1 MEAIDIFRILC
12 IATGILFL
20 ILDFRAYVRQKLTES
35 IGLVWMLFSVILI
48 VLGVSSGAL
57 SVSDSHIFLWIFLIA
72 FILICLLFRISM
84 VVSGLI
90 LKNQELAMQ
99 VSLLNQENERILH
112 ELGILTDEKKDIVR
126 D

>member
-12 IATGILFL
+12 VATGILFL
-20 ILDFRAYVRQKLTES
+20 FLDFRAYVRQKLTDS
-35 IGLVWMLFSVILI
+35 IGLGWMMFSIIMII
-48 VLGVSSGAL
+48 VGASSGAV
-57 SVSDSHIFLWIFLIA
+57 SMSDSHIFIWIFLIG

-126 D
+126 N

>member
-84 VVSGLI
+84 AVSGLI

-112 ELGILTDEKKDIVR
+112 ELGILTDEKKDIIR

>member
-12 IATGILFL
+12 IVTGVLFL

-35 IGLVWMLFSVILI
+35 IGFVWMLFSVILI
-48 VLGVSSGAL
+48 ILGVSSGAL
-57 SVSDSHIFLWIFLIA
+57 GASDSHIFLWIFLIA

-84 VVSGLI
+84 AVSGLI

-112 ELGILTDEKKDIVR
+112 ELGILTDEKKDIIR

>member
-12 IATGILFL
+12 IATGVLFL
-20 ILDFRAYVRQKLTES
+20 VLDFRAYVRQKLTES

-48 VLGVSSGAL
+48 VLGVSSGAFG
-57 SVSDSHIFLWIFLIA
+57 VSDSHIFLWIFLIA

-84 VVSGLI
+84 AVSGLI

-112 ELGILTDEKKDIVR
+112 ELGILTDEKKDFIR